1 MVGEWVNGSL
11 NGGRVGSEKIEDSR
25 RDVSV

>member
-11 NGGRVGSEKIEDSR
+11 NGGRAGSEKIEDSR
-25 RDVSV
+25 CDERI